1 MTSMTLFV
9 RAELIEKHAV
19 GAVLLRFDAL
29 DDPVFDIVEGN
40 AVGGRFFP
48 SAALGASRC
57 QRHLAGELID
67 VEDREDLQRRP
78 IVMLF
83 PLQPIKEASESG
95 SLRQFH
101 RPHIGQSL

>member
-1 MTSMTLFV
+1 MTGWSSVCPMTSMTLFV

-48 SAALGASRC
+48 SAALGASGC
-57 QRHLAGELID
+57 QRHLAG
-67 VEDREDLQRRP
+67 RGYHRR
-78 IVMLF
+78 ISNV
-83 PLQPIKEASESG
+83 
-95 SLRQFH
+95 
-101 RPHIGQSL
+101 